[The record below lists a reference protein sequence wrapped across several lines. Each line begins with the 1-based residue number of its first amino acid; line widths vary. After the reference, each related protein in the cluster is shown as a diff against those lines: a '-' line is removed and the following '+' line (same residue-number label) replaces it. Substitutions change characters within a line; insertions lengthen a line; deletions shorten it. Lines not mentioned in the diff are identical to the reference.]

1 MKAAQLLKMCR
12 KAINPPYTSKDL
24 TLILATLI
32 ILIAIPLTVVAV
44 RNVRELR
51 SRAAA
56 ATLYLSPASQTVTQA
71 TTFNVQVRENSST
84 DPVNA
89 VQANLTYDT
98 TKLDFVSISNT
109 GSAFGVE
116 AENTGGAGAVRIARG
131 VTGGQPPVTGDQL
144 VATITFRAK
153 TSLGATSVT
162 FAAGSAVI
170 RSTDNV
176 NILATTTGGTYT
188 IGDPPPVVSITN
200 PPAGSTIKG
209 TVTVTATAT
218 DDLGVTK
225 VEFLVDGTVGS
236 TDTTAPYEYSL
247 NTTSPVLA
255 DGVHTVS
262 AKAYDATSSTTA
274 TINVIVDN
282 NAPTASITAPTAG
295 SFVRG
300 TAVPVTATTSDAVGV
315 TKVEFLVDGVLKST
329 DTTSPYSYSWD
340 TTTYTNAAHT
350 LQAKA
355 YDNANNIGNSAII
368 TVNVDNA
375 APTVSITA
383 PAAGAYLRGPSVS
396 VTATASDTGGSGMSK
411 VEFSLDTTIL
421 STDTTSPYG
430 FTLNTTTASD
440 GSHTISAKAY
450 DVAGNTTT
458 ATIPVTVDNTAP
470 SVPTGLAAAVINYS
484 KINLSWSASTDAGSG
499 IANYEVY
506 RGGSK
511 IATPTTTSYLD
522 SGLTAQTAYSYYIK
536 AVDRAGNVSAAS
548 TTVNATTVKI
558 GDIDKDG
565 RVAIVDL
572 SMLLTRWGTA
582 DAAAD
587 LNNDGIVDINDLA
600 IFLSNW
606 EG

>member
-329 DTTSPYSYSWD
+329 DTTSPYSSSWD